1 MQYELA
7 NMLVEAGIEIEES
20 KLDQVVRKLDRNGNG
35 AVSYDELLTVM
46 RVGPYGTPCRSVI
59 FVVIS

>member
-1 MQYELA
+1 
-7 NMLVEAGIEIEES
+7 MLVEAGIEIEES